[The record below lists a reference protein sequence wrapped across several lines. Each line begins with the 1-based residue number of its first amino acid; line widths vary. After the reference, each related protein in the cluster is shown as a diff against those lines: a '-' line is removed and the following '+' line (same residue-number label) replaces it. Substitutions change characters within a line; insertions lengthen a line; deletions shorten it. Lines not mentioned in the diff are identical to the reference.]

1 MAKNLIPTPRRVSSM
16 RHQREFAWQIL
27 LPVLAVALLFSGLL
41 AWLAIG
47 GLGGGGVNLA
57 NLSDISLIWLTVPM
71 LLGALATLVA
81 LLAAIYGMGVLLGK
95 AEPWLGK
102 AQQVVLHYNDK
113 IRAGANKAA
122 QPVIRLRAWVDLLAK
137 RRSN

>member
-1 MAKNLIPTPRRVSSM
+1 M

-27 LPVLAVALLFSGLL
+27 VPVLAVALLFSGLL

-71 LLGALATLVA
+71 LLGALATLAA
-81 LLAAIYGMGVLLGK
+81 LLAAIYGMGILLGK

-102 AQQVVLHYNDK
+102 AQQVVLLYNDK
-113 IRAGANKAA
+113 AREAANKLTR
-122 QPVIRLRAWVDLLAK
+122 PVIRLRAWADWLAK

>member
-1 MAKNLIPTPRRVSSM
+1 M

>member
-1 MAKNLIPTPRRVSSM
+1 M

-27 LPVLAVALLFSGLL
+27 VPVLVVALLFSGLL

-71 LLGALATLVA
+71 LLGALATLAA
-81 LLAAIYGMGVLLGK
+81 LLAAIYGMGLLLGK

-102 AQQVVLHYNDK
+102 AQQVVLLYNDK
-113 IRAGANKAA
+113 AREAANKLTR
-122 QPVIRLRAWVDLLAK
+122 PVIRLRAWADWLAK

>member
-1 MAKNLIPTPRRVSSM
+1 M

-27 LPVLAVALLFSGLL
+27 VPVLAVALLFSGLL

-102 AQQVVLHYNDK
+102 AQQVVLLYNDK
-113 IRAGANKAA
+113 AREAANKLTR
-122 QPVIRLRAWVDLLAK
+122 PVIRLRAWADWLAK